1 MPTYT
6 EEKFLQ
12 ILSNYFSQMKLPT
25 VPRVVM
31 RLWYWRDKVRYSRDK
46 ELFSGPEYEAD
57 LLVISNSGYLKEIE
71 IKTNIQDFRA
81 DFQKRHYHDHPEV
94 RSFSY
99 CLPSEIFNKHE
110 TEILAKC
117 DFKGAGLILI
127 TEDGRIINKKKSVVR
142 RYAQKLTNEAI
153 LHYLKLAALKWCC
166 FPKCYFPKER

>member
-71 IKTNIQDFRA
+71 IKT
-81 DFQKRHYHDHPEV
+81 
-94 RSFSY
+94 
-99 CLPSEIFNKHE
+99 
-110 TEILAKC
+110 
-117 DFKGAGLILI
+117 KGDVWL
-127 TEDGRIINKKKSVVR
+127 
-142 RYAQKLTNEAI
+142 
-153 LHYLKLAALKWCC
+153 
-166 FPKCYFPKER
+166 